1 MNTILQLHNS
11 TVHRWCLWI
20 LLPNSTI
27 TGFIK
32 IPKIFMNTQPNSTIS
47 GFIKIPK
54 MFMNTNLKLNI
65 IRVHKDTKGVYEYYT
80 LILQYQGSYGYH
92 RCLWIL
98 YPNSTIP
105 GFIWIPKMFMNTIP
119 QLNIIRVH
127 KDTKDVDDTFSQLKH
142 IWVHKKYQ
150 KYHFDFTAQY
160 YSYLGSKVLLSKI
173 FRRFDYTVL
182 YFFNMWSFSAKRHSK
197 TVVD

>member
-32 IPKIFMNTQPNSTIS
+32 IPKMFMNTQPKSTIS

-80 LILQYQGSYGYH
+80 LILQYQGSYGYQ

-98 YPNSTIP
+98 FPNSILS
-105 GFIWIPKMFMNTIP
+105 GFIRIPKMLMILFPSSNISGFIKNTKNIILIS
-119 QLNIIRVH
+119 QLNITR
-127 KDTKDVDDTFSQLKH
+127 T
-142 IWVHKKYQ
+142 WVQ
-150 KYHFDFTAQY
+150 R
-160 YSYLGSKVLLSKI
+160 YS
-173 FRRFDYTVL
+173 
-182 YFFNMWSFSAKRHSK
+182 
-197 TVVD
+197 